1 MGSHAGLYYKLYID
15 NIYIY
20 EYGNKKIKQND
31 IRIVALRNLGESEA
45 VSLLDISVQNITFLP
60 PRLFQVR
67 PHTVYHI
74 LHTVHRL

>member
-1 MGSHAGLYYKLYID
+1 MLVYFTNYILI
-15 NIYIY
+15 IYIY
-20 EYGNKKIKQND
+20 EYCNKKIKQHD

-74 LHTVHRL
+74 LHTGHTL